1 MIIYV
6 LEGLE
11 IGMKSISVDLL
22 KNWLI
27 AILLF
32 VVVVL
37 SDTIGQ
43 KNKELKEKQT
53 SIEEMRIQITSLWEN
68 VLQLQ
73 EEYGKIV
80 DKLYNPNLGVDNN
93 AKN

>member
-1 MIIYV
+1 
-6 LEGLE
+6 
-11 IGMKSISVDLL
+11 MKSISVDFL

-32 VVVVL
+32 VVIVL

-53 SIEEMRIQITSLWEN
+53 SIEQLNVQVNSLWEN

-73 EEYGKIV
+73 EEYGKII

>member
-1 MIIYV
+1 
-6 LEGLE
+6 
-11 IGMKSISVDLL
+11 MKSISVDFL

-32 VVVVL
+32 VVIVL
-37 SDTIGQ
+37 SDAIGQ

-73 EEYGKIV
+73 EEYGIIV

>member
-1 MIIYV
+1 
-6 LEGLE
+6 
-11 IGMKSISVDLL
+11 MKSISVDFL

-27 AILLF
+27 GILLLIIL
-32 VVVVL
+32 VMW
-37 SDTIGQ
+37 DINWQ
-43 KNKELKEKQT
+43 KTKELKEKQT
-53 SIEEMRIQITSLWEN
+53 KIEQINIQITSLWEN

-80 DKLYNPNLGVDNN
+80 DKLYNPHLGVDNN

>member
-1 MIIYV
+1 
-6 LEGLE
+6 
-11 IGMKSISVDLL
+11 MKSISVDFL

-32 VVVVL
+32 VVIVL
-37 SDTIGQ
+37 SDAIGQ

-80 DKLYNPNLGVDNN
+80 DKLYSPNN
-93 AKN
+93 K

>member
-11 IGMKSISVDLL
+11 IDMKSISVDFL

-53 SIEEMRIQITSLWEN
+53 SIEEMRIQITSL
-68 VLQLQ
+68 
-73 EEYGKIV
+73 
-80 DKLYNPNLGVDNN
+80 
-93 AKN
+93 

>member
-1 MIIYV
+1 
-6 LEGLE
+6 
-11 IGMKSISVDLL
+11 MKSISVDIS

-32 VVVVL
+32 VVIVL

>member
-1 MIIYV
+1 
-6 LEGLE
+6 
-11 IGMKSISVDLL
+11 MKSISVDFL

-32 VVVVL
+32 VVIVL
-37 SDTIGQ
+37 SDAIGQ

-80 DKLYNPNLGVDNN
+80 DKLHNPHLGVDND

>member
-1 MIIYV
+1 
-6 LEGLE
+6 
-11 IGMKSISVDLL
+11 MKSISVDFL

-80 DKLYNPNLGVDNN
+80 DKLYNPNLGVDND

>member
-1 MIIYV
+1 
-6 LEGLE
+6 
-11 IGMKSISVDLL
+11 MKSISVDFL

-32 VVVVL
+32 VVIVL
-37 SDTIGQ
+37 SDAIGQ

-53 SIEEMRIQITSLWEN
+53 SIEEMKIQITSLWEN

-73 EEYGKIV
+73 EEYGIIV
-80 DKLYNPNLGVDNN
+80 DKLYNPNLGVDND

>member
-11 IGMKSISVDLL
+11 IGMKSISVDFL

-32 VVVVL
+32 VVIVL
-37 SDTIGQ
+37 SDAIGQ

-73 EEYGKIV
+73 EEYGKVV

>member
-1 MIIYV
+1 
-6 LEGLE
+6 
-11 IGMKSISVDLL
+11 MKSISVDFL

-73 EEYGKIV
+73 EEYGKII
-80 DKLYNPNLGVDNN
+80 DKLYNPNNNSNLGVDNN

>member
-1 MIIYV
+1 
-6 LEGLE
+6 
-11 IGMKSISVDLL
+11 MKSISVDFL

-32 VVVVL
+32 FLFVL
-37 SDTIGQ
+37 SDAIGQ

>member
-1 MIIYV
+1 
-6 LEGLE
+6 
-11 IGMKSISVDLL
+11 MKSISVDFL

-37 SDTIGQ
+37 SDAIGQ

>member
-1 MIIYV
+1 
-6 LEGLE
+6 
-11 IGMKSISVDLL
+11 MKSISVDFL

-37 SDTIGQ
+37 SDAIGQ

-53 SIEEMRIQITSLWEN
+53 SIEEMRVQITSLWEN

>member
-1 MIIYV
+1 
-6 LEGLE
+6 
-11 IGMKSISVDLL
+11 MKSISVDFL

-32 VVVVL
+32 VVIVL

-73 EEYGKIV
+73 EEYGIIV

>member
-1 MIIYV
+1 
-6 LEGLE
+6 
-11 IGMKSISVDLL
+11 MKSISVDFL

-32 VVVVL
+32 VVIVL
-37 SDTIGQ
+37 SDAIGQ

>member
-1 MIIYV
+1 
-6 LEGLE
+6 
-11 IGMKSISVDLL
+11 MKSISVDIL

-32 VVVVL
+32 VVIVL

-53 SIEEMRIQITSLWEN
+53 GIEEMRIQITSLWEN

-80 DKLYNPNLGVDNN
+80 DKLYNPNLGVDND

>member
-1 MIIYV
+1 M
-6 LEGLE
+6 GDK
-11 IGMKSISVDLL
+11 MKSISVDIL

-32 VVVVL
+32 VVIVL

-80 DKLYNPNLGVDNN
+80 DKLYNPNLGVDND

>member
-1 MIIYV
+1 
-6 LEGLE
+6 
-11 IGMKSISVDLL
+11 MKSISVDFL

-37 SDTIGQ
+37 SDAIGQ

-80 DKLYNPNLGVDNN
+80 NKLYNPNLGVDNN

>member
-1 MIIYV
+1 
-6 LEGLE
+6 
-11 IGMKSISVDLL
+11 MKSISVDFL

-32 VVVVL
+32 VVIVL
-37 SDTIGQ
+37 SDAIGQ

-73 EEYGKIV
+73 
-80 DKLYNPNLGVDNN
+80 
-93 AKN
+93 

>member
-1 MIIYV
+1 
-6 LEGLE
+6 
-11 IGMKSISVDLL
+11 MKSISVDIL

-32 VVVVL
+32 VVIVL

-73 EEYGKIV
+73 EEYGIIV
-80 DKLYNPNLGVDNN
+80 DKLYNPYNIQSERGVNN
-93 AKN
+93 E

>member
-1 MIIYV
+1 
-6 LEGLE
+6 
-11 IGMKSISVDLL
+11 MKSISVDFL

-32 VVVVL
+32 VVIVL
-37 SDTIGQ
+37 SDAIGQ

-93 AKN
+93 VKN

>member
-1 MIIYV
+1 
-6 LEGLE
+6 
-11 IGMKSISVDLL
+11 MKSISVDFL

-32 VVVVL
+32 VVIVL

-93 AKN
+93 VKN

>member
-11 IGMKSISVDLL
+11 IDMKSISVDFL

-32 VVVVL
+32 VVIVL
-37 SDTIGQ
+37 SDAIGQ

-80 DKLYNPNLGVDNN
+80 DKLYNPNLGVDND

>member
-11 IGMKSISVDLL
+11 IDMKSISVDFL

-32 VVVVL
+32 VVIVL
-37 SDTIGQ
+37 SDAIGQ

-80 DKLYNPNLGVDNN
+80 DKLYNPNN
-93 AKN
+93 K

>member
-1 MIIYV
+1 
-6 LEGLE
+6 
-11 IGMKSISVDLL
+11 MKSISVDFL

-32 VVVVL
+32 VVIVL
-37 SDTIGQ
+37 SDAIGQ

-80 DKLYNPNLGVDNN
+80 DKLYNPNLGVDND

>member
-1 MIIYV
+1 
-6 LEGLE
+6 
-11 IGMKSISVDLL
+11 MKSISVDFL

-32 VVVVL
+32 VVIVL

-73 EEYGKIV
+73 EEYGIIV
-80 DKLYNPNLGVDNN
+80 DKLYNPNLGVDND

>member
-1 MIIYV
+1 
-6 LEGLE
+6 
-11 IGMKSISVDLL
+11 MKSISVDIL

-32 VVVVL
+32 VVIVL
-37 SDTIGQ
+37 SDAIGQ

-73 EEYGKIV
+73 EEYGIIV
-80 DKLYNPNLGVDNN
+80 DKLYNPNN
-93 AKN
+93 K

>member
-1 MIIYV
+1 
-6 LEGLE
+6 
-11 IGMKSISVDLL
+11 MKSISVDLL

-73 EEYGKIV
+73 EEYGKII
-80 DKLYNPNLGVDNN
+80 DKLYNPNN
-93 AKN
+93 K

>member
-1 MIIYV
+1 
-6 LEGLE
+6 
-11 IGMKSISVDLL
+11 MKSISVDFL

-32 VVVVL
+32 VVIVL
-37 SDTIGQ
+37 SDAIGQ

-73 EEYGKIV
+73 EEYGNIV
-80 DKLYNPNLGVDNN
+80 DKLYNPNLGVDND